1 MLLPFIFVS
10 VYIFF
15 TQCISPGLLVGG
27 AAAGYYDYEAVDG
40 VYTTVTGELCVD
52 WPDYYG
58 TYMTAQQ
65 QCGDWSWCATS
76 VNSAGRHAT
85 HV

>member
-1 MLLPFIFVS
+1 MCILP
-10 VYIFF
+10 
-15 TQCISPGLLVGG
+15 PGLLVGG